1 MRIFGSPLGSHS
13 EHRQVKFMLKITSAK
28 KVIFWKHGGGAA
40 DRLGVAAGLVH
51 GRNHCIGW
59 IGLLKS

>member
-1 MRIFGSPLGSHS
+1 MGSNS
-13 EHRQVKFMLKITSAK
+13 EHKQVEFMLKITSAK